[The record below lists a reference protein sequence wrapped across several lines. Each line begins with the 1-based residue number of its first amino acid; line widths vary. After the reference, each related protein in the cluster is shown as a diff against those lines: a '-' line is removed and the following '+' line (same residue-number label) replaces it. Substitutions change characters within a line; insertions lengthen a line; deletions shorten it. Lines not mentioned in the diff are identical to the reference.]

1 MRTKESAVRNKETEH
16 NTISV
21 EGLGLEKESANA
33 ALRDQEPV
41 KNSKAHQEGKILQ
54 RNLRIESS
62 KDFTLGQE
70 YQGLEEHE
78 LEASPVDLNNNKFP
92 SAPYRN
98 IGTVQLGI
106 ANKDKEEGTMLLMKD
121 HEDFKNSDEET
132 LMKEDESCNGSRDEN
147 YDVKLRA
154 KQPSTVFENE
164 MKSTESVKHKDEI
177 SVDPIEEVADTTTK
191 PVKYEE
197 LKEANEEQADWI
209 DPKVENMMR
218 NKIKDYDQR
227 QKMKKIMRRLTAL
240 EDQKQKQRT
249 LNKKIR
255 KQLRTMK
262 KKYEPT
268 FKNSHRA
275 ERKHINLWIRTKKE
289 NQFSLLKLHESNKR
303 KTREEVR
310 TDARKSMNPVIR
322 KRFSHT
328 DYERELME
336 HHDYDSA
343 RSSSWDKM
351 SYESDNT
358 PPINGRFHFDD
369 DSSDDSFDVRQQ

>member
-1 MRTKESAVRNKETEH
+1 MQLGRIYEIKQSILEMLAEQNTQNKAELSGIKDLLKTVTKAQGDLAGRLEQIESESAKIKEYDKKQGGGKSSPAPDRRFYLHDASKVPKENISGTEDSSDRNGGLYCHHAAPRHSHVGESMPVNGMRTKESAVRNKETEH

-41 KNSKAHQEGKILQ
+41 KSSKAYQIGKILQ

-62 KDFTLGQE
+62 KDFTFGQE

-106 ANKDKEEGTMLLMKD
+106 ANKDKEEGTMFLMKD

-154 KQPSTVFENE
+154 KQPSAVFENE
-164 MKSTESVKHKDEI
+164 MKSVKQKDE
-177 SVDPIEEVADTTTK
+177 SLVDPIEEVADTTTK

-197 LKEANEEQADWI
+197 QVDWI

-227 QKMKKIMRRLTAL
+227 QKNEENHETPHRIRRSKT
-240 EDQKQKQRT
+240 ETTNFEQE
-249 LNKKIR
+249 NKKTI
-255 KQLRTMK
+255 T
-262 KKYEPT
+262 
-268 FKNSHRA
+268 N
-275 ERKHINLWIRTKKE
+275 N
-289 NQFSLLKLHESNKR
+289 
-303 KTREEVR
+303 EEE
-310 TDARKSMNPVIR
+310 I
-322 KRFSHT
+322 
-328 DYERELME
+328 
-336 HHDYDSA
+336 
-343 RSSSWDKM
+343 
-351 SYESDNT
+351 
-358 PPINGRFHFDD
+358 
-369 DSSDDSFDVRQQ
+369 